1 MNEVQDKCTTMVY
14 SETFWRAVRMNDDL
28 IETLGRS
35 QQQVMSLT
43 VQNRQLRDRA
53 EKAEYRAD
61 VLEELIMDVVA
72 DLRAGVADSE
82 IDYRIGKVMQR
93 LEFEDE

>member
-1 MNEVQDKCTTMVY
+1 MHQ
-14 SETFWRAVRMNDDL
+14 
-28 IETLGRS
+28 LGRS

-53 EKAEYRAD
+53 EKAEYRAE
-61 VLEELIMDVVA
+61 VLEELIMDVAA
-72 DLRAGVADSE
+72 DLRSGVKDSE

-93 LEFEDE
+93 LDAND